1 MDKNRDGTITP
12 EEIAHAVETM
22 KINMNDIQ
30 MAELLNRMDY
40 DGDGTF
46 VVLWFSFLCSSL
58 AAASTTRSCARG
70 AVCSPRHTAKH
81 PHEAVA
87 TVC

>member
-12 EEIAHAVETM
+12 EEIAHSVITM
-22 KINMNDIQ
+22 KINLNDIQ

-46 VVLWFSFLCSSL
+46 AHCCFLCLFLMLS
-58 AAASTTRSCARG
+58 
-70 AVCSPRHTAKH
+70 
-81 PHEAVA
+81 
-87 TVC
+87 